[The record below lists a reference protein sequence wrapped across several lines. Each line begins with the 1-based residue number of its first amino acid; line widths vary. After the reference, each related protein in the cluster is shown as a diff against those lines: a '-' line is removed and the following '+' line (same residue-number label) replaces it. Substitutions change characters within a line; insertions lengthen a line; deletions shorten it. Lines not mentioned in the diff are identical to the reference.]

1 MHALVAATL
10 HARLIRGPVCNG
22 DQCFV
27 DAQQWLDPPPVPDH
41 DGCLEILARRYLA
54 GHGPAAP
61 ADLAAYAGITLTDA
75 RRGFDM
81 VAAETRRI
89 DDTLSALAHDGDAQ
103 SLPAPRLLG
112 MFDPVLHGWA
122 DRSFVSG
129 AHKSVVTAN
138 GMFRATALVDGHV
151 AGTWTMRDGVVTLN
165 LLRRLTATEL
175 SALEHEA
182 ADVLRSLDLPQ
193 ALLRLAGP

>member
-1 MHALVAATL
+1 VHALVAATL